1 MSLLVRT
8 THRVILRHA
17 AKGRERR
24 RRGFEWARRT
34 ALLGRVEKDDL
45 VLRPWRLA
53 DPKRVLGDVI
63 QLLLCREVE
72 ERRRSTL
79 CRVVQPLGCGELKVG
94 RALAQA
100 LSWGSRTIAETTAS
114 RFVTRV

>member
-1 MSLLVRT
+1 MSLRVRT

-72 ERRRSTL
+72 ERRWSTL
-79 CRVVQPLGCGELKVG
+79 YRVKLQLG
-94 RALAQA
+94 
-100 LSWGSRTIAETTAS
+100 
-114 RFVTRV
+114 